1 MRKCCRR
8 SFSGRSPRVT
18 CHDTRTIQVVFVA
31 DTVALGHVFLRLLAV
46 PCQYHSV
53 SSPYSSIR
61 LSPRRFVCHRRCISF
76 AIDSVFT
83 SHADK
88 GDSRLLPL
96 KMFCSV
102 ECPRPVVEVAGTVTQ
117 TGVLPFR
124 DADSFVPVLHNTT
137 RRHAGTWR

>member
-31 DTVALGHVFLRLLAV
+31 DTVALGHVFLRLLK
-46 PCQYHSV
+46 
-53 SSPYSSIR
+53 
-61 LSPRRFVCHRRCISF
+61 LSPVSTIPSVRRTRRFVCHRRCISF